1 MKVLKFTVIV
11 AGIFVALYFIGKPF
25 LLQNLPPSL
34 QKLNNSISP
43 SQENTQTVYTTGQQ
57 EAVTIVAKN
66 LEVPWA
72 LAFLPDNTML
82 FTERP
87 GRVRMIKNG
96 VLQKAPIATLDD
108 VTPVGESGLLGIAV
122 HPNFSTNQYI
132 YLYYTYSS
140 NNDNTLNRV
149 VRYKLEND
157 TLTQKTI
164 LVDAIPGASNHDG
177 GRIKFGPDNYL
188 YIATGDAQ
196 EPSLAQN
203 IKSLAGKIL
212 RVTDDGKA
220 APGNPFGNL
229 VYSYGHRNPQ
239 GIAWNSNKTLWETE
253 HGRSG
258 VLSGFDEVN
267 LIESGKNYGWP
278 EIQGDETRSGMVT
291 PKKHS
296 GETTTWAPS
305 GAVFS
310 DNSLFFA
317 GLRGQT
323 LYEAVIQ
330 DNQVTKLNE
339 HFKNKYGRLREVV
352 LGPDRML
359 YITTSNHDG
368 RGTPQADDDKIIR
381 VDPKTL

>member
-1 MKVLKFTVIV
+1 MRVLKLTLIV

-34 QKLNNSISP
+34 QKMNTNSISP
-43 SQENTQTVYTTGQQ
+43 SQDNTQTANTTGQQ
-57 EAVTIVAKN
+57 ETITIVAKN

-96 VLQKAPIATLDD
+96 VLQQTPLLTLND

-203 IKSLAGKIL
+203 TKSLAGKYYAL
-212 RVTDDGKA
+212 LMR
-220 APGNPFGNL
+220 GNPL
-229 VYSYGHRNPQ
+229 Q
-239 GIAWNSNKTLWETE
+239 
-253 HGRSG
+253 
-258 VLSGFDEVN
+258 
-267 LIESGKNYGWP
+267 
-278 EIQGDETRSGMVT
+278 ETRL
-291 PKKHS
+291 
-296 GETTTWAPS
+296 E
-305 GAVFS
+305 
-310 DNSLFFA
+310 
-317 GLRGQT
+317 
-323 LYEAVIQ
+323 I
-330 DNQVTKLNE
+330 
-339 HFKNKYGRLREVV
+339 
-352 LGPDRML
+352 
-359 YITTSNHDG
+359 
-368 RGTPQADDDKIIR
+368 
-381 VDPKTL
+381 